1 VLSIC
6 LPTWRL
12 TELEILLAGWPLGPG
27 AAPLRYAHPATPTR
41 NPPLPL
47 LFIHTT
53 PQARSP
59 RPPRAS
65 PELRRRRCPIP
76 QQRSHQ
82 HRRTSVD
89 CPQIRRPAPRLP
101 EAEAPTQPNPCIP
114 RVRTP
119 EEEEEEG
126 GAAARRPPRRS
137 LGDGGREAVGP
148 RAAGGACRVHDVPA
162 LPGTSQGGHRHSP
175 VPPHM

>member
-6 LPTWRL
+6 LARNSPGRL
-12 TELEILLAGWPLGPG
+12 APGAWGCAATLRAPGDAHTKSTATPSIYTQLLKPVLLAHG
-27 AAPLRYAHPATPTR
+27 
-41 NPPLPL
+41 
-47 LFIHTT
+47 
-53 PQARSP
+53 
-59 RPPRAS
+59 PPRAS

-137 LGDGGREAVGP
+137 LRDEGSEAVGP
-148 RAAGGACRVHDVPA
+148 RAAGGACRVYDVPA